1 MSEEGQVDVVT
12 SLTCEI
18 NAKLNGESLADAKLS
33 IEGHVDGEICVRR
46 MSEESQVEGEVR
58 GYFGI
63 NAKLTGES
71 QVDGEMSG
79 TCETNAKL

>member
-33 IEGHVDGEICVRR
+33 IDVDGEICDRR
-46 MSEESQVEGEVR
+46 MSEESQVE
-58 GYFGI
+58 
-63 NAKLTGES
+63 
-71 QVDGEMSG
+71 GEMSG